1 MVISKKLLSLVLCL
15 FLSLSTVFADDAQ
28 VMAVTGKAEVQKG
41 SDWVALA
48 VGDKVPKGAVISTG
62 FKSELLLKVNSSNIK
77 MGPLTRLTVEQ
88 LVQSSS
94 ANKTSLFIDSGKVN
108 VEVNKTGGKRED
120 FKVSSPIAT
129 ASVRGTAFTL
139 FADGR
144 LATHSGLVSKSAS
157 TSKKPRI
164 STAEEDAAFIAEY
177 GEITEDTDS
186 SESSDES
193 AEVAKAETEEESE
206 EAEEESEDEASE
218 EATEENAE
226 ESTTDDVSADV
237 DEAVNESKEIAESSE
252 ESSSTE
258 ENTASEKASEVAV
271 KEKEVKPVQKENK
284 GTKENK
290 VSVFTS
296 SFADGGT
303 PVFAGQS
310 SKTDSFTGQQ
320 TSAQTAAAQ
329 SASISSSG
337 TTSLASQESVTTAP
351 AVSSSSSST
360 PVVEN
365 NAPVAPKPTLT
376 VIINFPQKK

>member
-1 MVISKKLLSLVLCL
+1 MVSSKKLISFALCL
-15 FLSLSTVFADDAQ
+15 FLSLCVAFADDAQ

-108 VEVNKTGGKRED
+108 VEVNKTEGKRED

-139 FADGR
+139 FADGT

-157 TSKKPRI
+157 TSKKPRV

-177 GEITEDTDS
+177 GEVTEEAKEAS
-186 SESSDES
+186 SEESS
-193 AEVAKAETEEESE
+193 EVATSETEEE
-206 EAEEESEDEASE
+206 EAEETEKESEGEESEESKE
-218 EATEENAE
+218 EATADAE
-226 ESTTDDVSADV
+226 EAVS
-237 DEAVNESKEIAESSE
+237 ESKEIAEGESTEASSE
-252 ESSSTE
+252 ESVTESTVR
-258 ENTASEKASEVAV
+258 EKVVEVAV
-271 KEKEVKPVQKENK
+271 KEEKPSQ
-284 GTKENK
+284 KENK

-310 SKTDSFTGQQ
+310 SKTDFFTGQQ

-360 PVVEN
+360 PVAEN

-376 VIINFPQKK
+376 VTVNFPQKK